1 MSRTDDGKEL
11 YLCDGEAACKGRG
24 ACFNGGSGECYMT
37 TNKEH
42 SRADELHN
50 IFKDVDEGK
59 RAIVNNL
66 IDEAV
71 FIEGQLAELKKYPF
85 IKFHPTNPNLQK
97 QTAAGKQYREY
108 LQTYT
113 NIIDKLARIYGR
125 EETEETSPLR
135 TFLEK
140 VNNNL

>member
-1 MSRTDDGKEL
+1 M
-11 YLCDGEAACKGRG
+11 
-24 ACFNGGSGECYMT
+24 
-37 TNKEH
+37 

-71 FIEGQLAELKKYPF
+71 YLETQMTELKKYPF
-85 IKFHPTNPNLQK
+85 IKFHPQNPNLQK
-97 QTAAGKQYREY
+97 VTAAGKQYREF

-113 NIIDKLARIYGR
+113 NIIDKLCRVYSN
-125 EETEETSPLR
+125 EETEEASPLR
-135 TFLEK
+135 AFLEK
-140 VNNNL
+140 VNKQ